1 MYQDDDPLSYA
12 LKSTHCGW
20 NHGVL
25 ASVEFVRPSP
35 KPRKA
40 ISLIGRPLNAQR
52 VAHDRQPLR
61 PGDQQA
67 LMFHFAFHLAFHFG
81 RENRKMK
88 HPFPKTQFAQW
99 FSRSTVVFHLPFHLV
114 FHSARKTERNT
125 QARIATA
132 SLSLPVLTL
141 LRLATAFRPWLDHQ
155 QTGEPVHG
163 LLVLERG
170 IRSLPLTV
178 LTRHE
183 LIGRIIGLGRGPI
196 SLYMLQAGIVGLPN
210 VGKSTLFNAL
220 TAQEAALAANYPFA
234 TIEPNV
240 GVVAVPDGRLGVLK
254 DLNKAQKIVPATV
267 EFVDIAGL
275 VRGASKGEG
284 LGNQFL
290 ANIRETHAVIQVVRC
305 FEDENIIHVEGSVD
319 PIRDIETIQIEL
331 ALADLASIEK
341 RKDKAGRSAKSG
353 DKDAK
358 RELEIIEKIQPVL
371 EEGRPIRAAAL
382 TDDERE
388 IVRKWFLLTSKPTI
402 YAANVDEGSLA
413 DPDSNPHVLAV
424 KKHAAA
430 ENSDVVVICAK
441 LEAELVALEDAER
454 AEYLKDL
461 GLESSGVDKM
471 IKAAYHMLGLMSF
484 LTAGEKEVR
493 AWTIPIGTKAPQA
506 AGEIHTDIERGFI
519 RAEIIGYD
527 DLVACGSRKAASEK
541 GLARLEGKE
550 YVMQDGDVV
559 DFRFN
564 V

>member
-1 MYQDDDPLSYA
+1 
-12 LKSTHCGW
+12 
-20 NHGVL
+20 
-25 ASVEFVRPSP
+25 
-35 KPRKA
+35 
-40 ISLIGRPLNAQR
+40 
-52 VAHDRQPLR
+52 
-61 PGDQQA
+61 
-67 LMFHFAFHLAFHFG
+67 
-81 RENRKMK
+81 
-88 HPFPKTQFAQW
+88 
-99 FSRSTVVFHLPFHLV
+99 
-114 FHSARKTERNT
+114 
-125 QARIATA
+125 
-132 SLSLPVLTL
+132 
-141 LRLATAFRPWLDHQ
+141 
-155 QTGEPVHG
+155 
-163 LLVLERG
+163 
-170 IRSLPLTV
+170 
-178 LTRHE
+178 
-183 LIGRIIGLGRGPI
+183 
-196 SLYMLQAGIVGLPN
+196 MLQAGIVGLPN

-240 GVVAVPDGRLGVLK
+240 GVVAVPDERLEPLAKIVK
-254 DLNKAQKIVPATV
+254 TEVIVPATV

-305 FEDENIIHVEGSVD
+305 FEDENIVHVEGSVD

-331 ALADLASIEK
+331 ALADLASCEK
-341 RKDKAGRSAKSG
+341 RRDKAQRGAKSG

-358 RELEIIEKIQPVL
+358 REIEILDKIQPVL
-371 EEGRPIRAAAL
+371 EEGRPARAADL
-382 TDDERE
+382 SDDEQGT
-388 IVRKWFLLTSKPTI
+388 VRGWFLLTTKPTI
-402 YAANVDEGSLA
+402 YAANVDEATLA
-413 DPDSNPHVLAV
+413 DPSQNPHVAAV
-424 KKHAAA
+424 QKHAADENA
-430 ENSDVVVICAK
+430 EVVTICAK
-441 LEAELVALEDAER
+441 LEAELVALAPDER

-461 GLESSGVDKM
+461 GLQSSGVDKM
-471 IKAAYHMLGLMSF
+471 IKSAYKMLGLMSF

-527 DLVACGSRKAASEK
+527 DLVTCGSRKAASEK